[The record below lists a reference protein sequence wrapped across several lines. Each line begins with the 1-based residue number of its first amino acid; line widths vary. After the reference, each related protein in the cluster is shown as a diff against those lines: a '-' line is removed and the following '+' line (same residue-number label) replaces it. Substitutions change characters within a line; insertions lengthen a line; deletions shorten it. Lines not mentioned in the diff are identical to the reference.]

1 MLWRKGPTII
11 NLRTGMSGEHRNPGN
26 GKFKVSFP
34 GTITIATNVSNI
46 NKWFT
51 IVDHCYGARR
61 L

>member
-1 MLWRKGPTII
+1 MLWGEGPTII

-51 IVDHCYGARR
+51 IVDHC
-61 L
+61 